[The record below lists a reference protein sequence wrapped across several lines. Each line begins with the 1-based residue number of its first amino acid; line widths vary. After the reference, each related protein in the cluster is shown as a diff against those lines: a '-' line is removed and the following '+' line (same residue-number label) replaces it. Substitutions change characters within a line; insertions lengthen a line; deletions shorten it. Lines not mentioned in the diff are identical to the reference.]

1 MPLTAAKYGRF
12 RWPLYQERLR
22 DCHEIVNKTSK
33 VIQAKGVTKMNFAQ
47 IVFHL
52 GIYSLY
58 LLLPSNVPGQGLL
71 DSIAAFITGPFGKAI
86 TLIAIVLCGVSYMYS
101 KQSDNSNIGRLAIG
115 AALIVGAANIFAY
128 IQQAG

>member
-1 MPLTAAKYGRF
+1 
-12 RWPLYQERLR
+12 
-22 DCHEIVNKTSK
+22 
-33 VIQAKGVTKMNFAQ
+33 MNFTYTAMQ
-47 IVFHL
+47 L
-52 GIYSLY
+52 TIYSLY
-58 LLLPSNVPGQGLL
+58 LLLPTNIPGQGLL

-115 AALIVGAANIFAY
+115 AALIVGAANIFGY